1 MRVLA
6 KLMGINIKNDS
17 LYAQEFETLRQ
28 AINSDAQLTIQFEDE
43 TTTEAEQAVT
53 QQEETADETAEEV
66 VPTSTNSNVYQNLAE
81 TSEEDDDEYS
91 STTEEYEDVASVADY
106 IQSYSPEDRAEIA
119 REINN
124 GEISIKCK

>member
-1 MRVLA
+1 M
-6 KLMGINIKNDS
+6 
-17 LYAQEFETLRQ
+17 
-28 AINSDAQLTIQFEDE
+28 
-43 TTTEAEQAVT
+43 
-53 QQEETADETAEEV
+53 
-66 VPTSTNSNVYQNLAE
+66 YQNLAE
-81 TSEEDDDEYS
+81 TSDEDDDEYS